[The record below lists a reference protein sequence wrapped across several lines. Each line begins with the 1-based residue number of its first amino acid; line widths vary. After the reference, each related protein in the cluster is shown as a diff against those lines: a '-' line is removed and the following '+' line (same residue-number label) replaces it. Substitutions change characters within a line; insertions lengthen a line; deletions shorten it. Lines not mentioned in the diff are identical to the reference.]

1 MIFGNVFK
9 KICYNHPMKSSAPT
23 SRTIALIVL
32 DGWGYREDTRDNAIA
47 AAHTPTFKHLWQT
60 YPHSLLKAS
69 GEAVGLPEGQMG
81 NSEVG
86 HMTIGA
92 GKPADTDLVRIDK
105 AIASGEFDRNLA
117 LISLFDHV
125 KKNHSTLHVQ
135 GLVSPGGVHSHQN
148 HLYAFL
154 RLAKKNAVPK
164 VAIHIFTDGRDTAPQ
179 SASAYVME
187 LEAVLDILND
197 DKTRPNFFIATISGR
212 YYAMDRDNNWD
223 RLARTEQALF
233 ECKGNVCE
241 IKPSE
246 YLSEQYR
253 KGERDELLPPTVCAT
268 PEGIGCAIEDG
279 DAVFFFNFRADRAR
293 MLSEKMLQIPK
304 TENILFVTLT
314 EYCVDFTCTTVFP
327 PFKIDTS
334 IGQEVASSGL
344 SQARIAETEKFAH
357 ATYFLNG
364 GREAKFDRETDI
376 LIPSRKD
383 VKTHD
388 EAPEMRAEAIADAV
402 ISEIAKGTDFIFV
415 NFANP
420 DMVGHTA
427 NVPAII
433 RAVETVD
440 AQLKRVVDALEKA
453 GGIGLITA
461 DHGNAEL
468 NIDPV
473 AGTKHTAHTT
483 SLVPFILTSHEY
495 TVKDGALYDLA
506 PTILD
511 LFDVNAPKAM
521 VGKTLLTKK

>member
-1 MIFGNVFK
+1 ML
-9 KICYNHPMKSSAPT
+9 KSQK
-23 SRTIALIVL
+23 TIALIIL
-32 DGWGYREDTRDNAIA
+32 DGWGYREETTNNAIS
-47 AAHTPTFKHLWQT
+47 AAHTPTFKHLWNT
-60 YPHSLLKAS
+60 YPHSILKAS

-92 GKPADTDLVRIDK
+92 GKPADTDLVRIDR
-105 AIASGEFDRNLA
+105 AISSGEFDTNPA
-117 LISLFDHV
+117 FISLFAHV

-154 RLAKKNAVPK
+154 RLAKKQAVPQ
-164 VAIHIFTDGRDTAPQ
+164 VAIHVFTDGRDTAPQ
-179 SASAYVME
+179 SASEYVKE
-187 LEAVLDILND
+187 LEAVLDILNE
-197 DKTRPNFFIATISGR
+197 DKNNPQFFIATISGR

-223 RLARTEQALF
+223 RLAQTEKALF
-233 ECKGNVCE
+233 ECKGNVCNV
-241 IKPSE
+241 KPSE
-246 YLSEQYR
+246 YLSTQY
-253 KGERDELLPPTVCAT
+253 KTGERDELISPTVCAT
-268 PEGIGCAIEDG
+268 PEGVGCAIEEN

-293 MLSEKMLQIPK
+293 MLSEKMLKIPK
-304 TENILFVTLT
+304 SKNILFVTLT

-334 IGQEVASSGL
+334 IGQEISTAGL
-344 SQARIAETEKFAH
+344 TQARIAETEKFAH

-364 GREAKFDRETDI
+364 GREAKFNQETDI

-383 VKTHD
+383 IKTHD

-402 ISEIAKGTDFIFV
+402 ILEIKKGTNFIFV

-433 RAVETVD
+433 KAVETVD
-440 AQLKRVVDALEKA
+440 AQLKRVVEALESVD
-453 GGIGLITA
+453 GIGLITA

-473 AGTKHTAHTT
+473 TGTNHTAHTT
-483 SLVPFILTSHEY
+483 NPVPFILTSHNY
-495 TVKDGALYDLA
+495 IVKDGALFDLA
-506 PTILD
+506 PTILG
-511 LFDVNAPKAM
+511 LFDVKAPKAM
-521 VGKTLLTKK
+521 IGKSLIKVP

>member
-1 MIFGNVFK
+1 MNTK
-9 KICYNHPMKSSAPT
+9 K
-23 SRTIALIVL
+23 TIALIVL
-32 DGWGYREDTRDNAIA
+32 DGWGYREDTKDNAIA
-47 AAHTPTFKHLWQT
+47 AAHTPTFKRLWQT

-69 GEAVGLPEGQMG
+69 GDAVGLPEGQMG

-105 AIASGEFDRNLA
+105 AIASGDFDKNPA
-117 LISLFDHV
+117 LLSLFEHV
-125 KKNHSTLHVQ
+125 KKNNSTLHVQ

-154 RLAKKNAVPK
+154 RLAKKNAVPQ

-179 SASAYVME
+179 SASAYIKE

-197 DKTRPNFFIATISGR
+197 DRSKPNFFIATISGR

-223 RLARTEQALF
+223 RLAKTEQAMF

-246 YLSEQYR
+246 YLSEQYK
-253 KGERDELLPPTVCAT
+253 KGERDELLAPTVCAT
-268 PEGIGCAIEDG
+268 PEGIGCAIKEN

-304 TENILFVTLT
+304 SKNILFVTLT
-314 EYCVDFTCTTVFP
+314 EYCVDFTCTTAFP
-327 PFKIDTS
+327 PFKIETS
-334 IGQEVASSGL
+334 IGQEVAAAGL

-364 GREAKFDRETDI
+364 GREAKFERETDI

-383 VKTHD
+383 IKTHD
-388 EAPEMRAEAIADAV
+388 EAPEMRAEAIADA
-402 ISEIAKGTDFIFV
+402 IIAETQKGTDFIFA

-433 RAVETVD
+433 KAVETVD
-440 AQLKRVVDALEKA
+440 TQLARVVEAIEKA
-453 GGIGLITA
+453 GGIALITA
-461 DHGNAEL
+461 DHGNAEV

-473 AGTKHTAHTT
+473 TGTKHTAHTT
-483 SLVPFILTSHEY
+483 NPVPFILTSHEY
-495 TVKDGALYDLA
+495 TVKAGALFDLA
-506 PTILD
+506 PTVLD
-511 LFDVNAPKAM
+511 LFGKEAPKAM
-521 VGKTLLTKK
+521 VGKSLVSKK

>member
-1 MIFGNVFK
+1 MKTTIAAPFK
-9 KICYNHPMKSSAPT
+9 GK
-23 SRTIALIVL
+23 TIALIVL
-32 DGWGYREDTRDNAIA
+32 DGWGYRTETKDNAIA
-47 AAHTPTFKHLWQT
+47 AAHTPNFKHLWET
-60 YPHSLLKAS
+60 YSHSLLKAS
-69 GEAVGLPEGQMG
+69 GDAVGLPEGQMG

-105 AIASGEFDRNLA
+105 AIANGDFDKNPA

-125 KKNHSTLHVQ
+125 IKNKSTLHVQ

-154 RLAKKNAVPK
+154 RLAKKHAVPQ

-179 SASAYVME
+179 SASAYVKE

-197 DKTRPNFFIATISGR
+197 DKSKPLFFIATISGR

-223 RLARTEQALF
+223 RLAKAEQAMF
-233 ECKGNVCE
+233 ECKGNVCD

-246 YLSEQYR
+246 YLSRQYAR
-253 KGERDELLPPTVCAT
+253 GERDELLAPTVCAT
-268 PEGIGCAIEDG
+268 PEGSGCAIKNN

-304 TENILFVTLT
+304 SKNILFVTLT
-314 EYCVDFTCTTVFP
+314 EYCVDFVCTRAFP
-327 PFKIDTS
+327 PFKIETS
-334 IGQEVASSGL
+334 IGQEIAASGL

-364 GREAKFDRETDI
+364 GREAMFDLETDI

-383 VKTHD
+383 IKTHD

-402 ISEIAKGTDFIFV
+402 ISEIQKGTNFIFV

-433 RAVETVD
+433 KAVETVD
-440 AQLKRVVDALEKA
+440 TQLKRVVDALEKA
-453 GGIGLITA
+453 GGIALITA

-468 NIDPV
+468 NIDPIT
-473 AGTKHTAHTT
+473 GTKHTAHTT
-483 SLVPFILTSHEY
+483 SPVPFILTSHDY
-495 TVKDGALYDLA
+495 NVRDGALFDLA
-506 PTILD
+506 PTVLD
-511 LFDVNAPKAM
+511 LFGVNVPKAM
-521 VGKTLLTKK
+521 VGRSLVSKK